1 LVKYCVFDR
10 ILELVNNGSQTVAC
24 SFAAILVTHVLE
36 CLLEKSVVG
45 YIVHNASL
53 VVETNPGLE
62 SIEYVFP
69 IDFPTLESLR
79 SILVEQMQDV
89 ELLLNEALLGCL
101 PMQFVHHEF
110 VVVDF
115 ACDELQSLVVNIVEF
130 NVLWLVGHE
139 AAQVV
144 LDGA

>member
-1 LVKYCVFDR
+1 
-10 ILELVNNGSQTVAC
+10 
-24 SFAAILVTHVLE
+24 
-36 CLLEKSVVG
+36 
-45 YIVHNASL
+45 
-53 VVETNPGLE
+53 
-62 SIEYVFP
+62 
-69 IDFPTLESLR
+69 
-79 SILVEQMQDV
+79 MQDV

-144 LDGA
+144 LDGAQMQGQQMEVSVGEGERDVGVCGKAAVLHN